1 MIIVVACVVGCQSKP
16 KQVTIVSERKLSP
29 ASQPVRRSSGALAFM
44 PPVAM
49 DQRELQLW
57 RDDRQPSA
65 FVGYDQPIAQ
75 YYYVRTDDRQNFW
88 GDNDIIMRRAVTVKM
103 GMTSR

>member
-1 MIIVVACVVGCQSKP
+1 MCGCQSKP
-16 KQVTIVSERKLSP
+16 RQVAILPEQERSP
-29 ASQPVRRSSGALAFM
+29 STRPVRQASGALAFT

-57 RDDRQPSA
+57 RDDREASA
-65 FVGYDQPIAQ
+65 YVGYDEAILQ

-88 GDNDIIMRRAVTVKM
+88 GDNDTIMRRAVSVKT
-103 GMTSR
+103 GVRIR